1 MLGRLMDKIKGEEG
15 DSDQLLSLERTSS
28 KLHSVLHSDAAQ
40 RSQEH
45 ELEVRLANVDDEA
58 VELTRTPST
67 QRDIDA
73 ATAAGLRSSFALKQ
87 AGRAQRLRAQLRA
100 LDADIAEVKSEILRA
115 SLLRGPSDKRF
126 TCDEMCIVGGCSE
139 EFAEDEGV
147 FCKGCKLFLCHA
159 CFGATV
165 VKNECQIGGRFD
177 TDLSVTVEDKQRKSA
192 PGSLPCPMFPQGCSC
207 GHISLHEIQKAML
220 DRRNRGRDG
229 EVEDINSPGTSP
241 HKTYLLARRRWAEA
255 QVEDQEA
262 GSGTDDDVPLVRT
275 FTESRRIAAAR
286 GVGGLARTNSGAR
299 SALADKLNEL
309 AELLSELA
317 AHPVTESISKPKLR
331 TCAQCHAQFADF
343 EGGQCLFMR
352 HSHFMCAV
360 CYGGYIM
367 RACSVGG
374 VFEQEIR
381 NSAGSVISARGQLP
395 CPFFEGHTECQLVS
409 KKSAPGSRSKAL
421 GLVLSPT
428 EKLAHHL
435 GLPEVES
442 DTGLEPQQPTDA
454 EPEPE
459 PQPDRPQLVEAEPC
473 PEVLSANP
481 LAEENDPTALDC
493 HCGAVPSAVIE
504 AILLDPRNR
513 SHQYW
518 RERHAD
524 MILRSQAG
532 LQISISIPNQDG
544 ALPAGWERERDELS
558 GSDYYVNNTTGE
570 LRLDPPPPEHWSR
583 EVELL
588 GRSFTPQNVHDTARL
603 RVAITENL
611 EIRKELERLEETR
624 NKAMSPDDVALAE
637 LRMQVIDALDRGGS
651 IRCPRCGVR
660 AIKDD
665 ACIHMDT

>member
-1 MLGRLMDKIKGEEG
+1 MLGRLLDKITGEED
-15 DSDQLLSLERTSS
+15 DSGELMSLERTSS
-28 KLHSVLHSDAAQ
+28 KLQSILHLDATK
-40 RSQEH
+40 RSQES
-45 ELEVRLANVDDEA
+45 ELEVRLTNVDDEA

-73 ATAAGLRSSFALKQ
+73 AAAAGLRSSLALKQ

-100 LDADIAEVKSEILRA
+100 LDADIAEVKSELLRA
-115 SLLRGPSDKRF
+115 SLLRGPSDRQF

-147 FCKGCKLFLCHA
+147 HCKDCKLFLCHA

-177 TDLSVTVEDKQRKSA
+177 ADLNVAVEDQQRQSA

-207 GHISLHEIQKAML
+207 GHISLHEIQRAML
-220 DRRNRGRDG
+220 HRRNRGRDG
-229 EVEDINSPGTSP
+229 DVEDINSPGTSP
-241 HKTYLLARRRWAEA
+241 HKTYLLARRRWAEG
-255 QVEDQEA
+255 QVEDQEG
-262 GSGTDDDVPLVRT
+262 GSATDDDVPLVRT
-275 FTESRRIAAAR
+275 FTESRRMAAAR
-286 GVGGLARTNSGAR
+286 SVGGLARTNSGAR

-309 AELLSELA
+309 AELRTELA
-317 AHPVTESISKPKLR
+317 AHPVAEAIPKPKLR

-374 VFEQEIR
+374 SFEKEIC
-381 NSAGSVISARGQLP
+381 NDAGVVISARGQLP
-395 CPFFEGHTECQLVS
+395 CPFFEGHTEFPFVF
-409 KKSAPGSRSKAL
+409 KTFVPGSRSEAF
-421 GLVLSPT
+421 GLVLSPADH
-428 EKLAHHL
+428 LAISR
-435 GLPEVES
+435 LPEVNTVVGVS
-442 DTGLEPQQPTDA
+442 DSEPQQDAGA

-459 PQPDRPQLVEAEPC
+459 SQPQQLEEAEPC
-473 PEVLSANP
+473 PEEQSAVAP
-481 LAEENDPTALDC
+481 ARENGRPALDC
-493 HCGAVPSAVIE
+493 HCGAVPSSVIE

-518 RERHAD
+518 RERHAE
-524 MILRSQAG
+524 MVVNSQAG
-532 LQISISIPNQDG
+532 LQVSISIPNQDG

-558 GSDYYVNNTTGE
+558 GSDYYMNSTTGE

-603 RVAITENL
+603 RVAIAENL
-611 EIRKELERLEETR
+611 EVRKELERLEEAR
-624 NKAMSPDDVALAE
+624 KEAMSPDDVALAE